1 LECVHKREPPS
12 DLFTCMMLD
21 KKTWRC
27 LNDAFIIF
35 IRFSSNSVMVTSVW
49 PPTRKK
55 AMSVSAFASFLHYK
69 IIPTQVYKM
78 KTKHTWQSSRMSVF
92 EGHKSD
98 VIYNLYV
105 IMISSV
111 FSHSKI
117 EKERR
122 FMWRSATCWCLLS
135 AIWNGS
141 VLHLPDCEFQDK
153 IKMTQ

>member
-1 LECVHKREPPS
+1 MECVHKREPPS

-35 IRFSSNSVMVTSVW
+35 IRFSLNSVMVTSVW

-69 IIPTQVYKM
+69 IIPTQVYEM
-78 KTKHTWQSSRMSVF
+78 KTKHTWQSSRMSVV
-92 EGHKSD
+92 EVHKSD

-111 FSHSKI
+111 FSHSQKLRKTFHVTFGLLVDAI
-117 EKERR
+117 DCCLQSGMAR
-122 FMWRSATCWCLLS
+122 FCICQIANS
-135 AIWNGS
+135 
-141 VLHLPDCEFQDK
+141 K
-153 IKMTQ
+153 IK